1 MNKEE
6 LIKSIKILYDN
17 KLINEWLYQTIIER
31 ISDEEIDLTSKQQ
44 IETKPIESV
53 EQFQPNTKVEPQ
65 KISITLSN
73 TNDTLEQEENFD
85 DITNKLNSFS
95 SIQVTEKTPQQIKNM
110 LINFTKQI
118 YAIFLSGDLPKYFT
132 LPSKIKIENEKI
144 TINIE
149 KRDTR
154 DEKIVNRFTNMT
166 ISELKKEFNDIKN
179 KRLKINKNDRTQWH
193 NLTIKTKELSE
204 IARLLAHKLF
214 NEKDYWLKQ
223 KNIFDL
229 ELKKYK

>member
-1 MNKEE
+1 MNKKE
-6 LIKSIKILYDN
+6 LIETIKILYDN
-17 KLINEWLYQTIIER
+17 KLINEWLYQMLNER
-31 ISDEEIDLTSKQQ
+31 INDEDIEFTPIKQL
-44 IETKPIESV
+44 EDKPIENKTNV
-53 EQFQPNTKVEPQ
+53 QVVLEQPKP
-65 KISITLSN
+65 
-73 TNDTLEQEENFD
+73 TNVVSAPIDTVEQEENFD
-85 DITNKLNSFS
+85 EISNKLNNFS
-95 SIQVTEKTPQQIKNM
+95 SIQVTEKSPQQIKNM

-118 YAIFLSGDLPKYFT
+118 YSLFLSGDLPKYFT
-132 LPSKIKIENEKI
+132 LPSKIKIEDGKI
-144 TINIE
+144 TISIA

-179 KRLKINKNDRTQWH
+179 KRFKINKNDRTQWH

-204 IARLLAHKLF
+204 IARLLAHKLI